1 MQFVLWKTF
10 LKMGIHVIFNYQII
24 DKNGKKYF
32 PDQFLPYYWNTVHK
46 MSSQC
51 KILLLSPDI
60 GNQSDIEIEDVL
72 FLKLYRLG
80 KKQEVSTKLHLLV
93 VTFPN
98 SSVRNKLIKSTNNW
112 KISLSIRINRTV
124 EERNLY
130 KNKFAKKDNSWEW
143 ELPEVHLAIQKWSKS
158 KFHHSTQLSKFICVV
173 DKCR

>member
-1 MQFVLWKTF
+1 MEKNIFPISFYHITGTQYIKWVANVKFSF
-10 LKMGIHVIFNYQII
+10 L
-24 DKNGKKYF
+24 
-32 PDQFLPYYWNTVHK
+32 
-46 MSSQC
+46 SA
-51 KILLLSPDI
+51 DI